1 MSWRQ
6 VVITGCA
13 KLDYKMDYL
22 VVRKQE
28 ETKKIYIGEIALL
41 LIEST
46 AVSLTSTL
54 ISELVRKKV
63 KVVFCDEKHNPQSEL
78 SPFYGCHDSSLKIR
92 QQMSWDEEIK
102 KLIWTEIVTEKIRN
116 QMNLLYKLG
125 YMEKADMLKSYTLEI
140 KMGDESNRE
149 GHAAK
154 VYFNALFGMDFSRS
168 ADNDINAALNYGYS
182 LILAAFNREVVSN
195 GFITQIG
202 LFHDN
207 MFNHFNLASDLMEPF
222 RILIDEQVVNMSLE
236 VFGHEEKMIILD
248 LFNKEVYIDGKQN
261 MLNNAIKIYTKSVFL
276 ALNERDVAEIKF
288 YKDEL

>member
-78 SPFYGCHDSSLKIR
+78 SPFYGCHDSILKIR
-92 QQMSWDEEIK
+92 QQMSWEEDIK
-102 KLIWTEIVTEKIRN
+102 NLICTEIVKEIISN
-116 QMNLLYKLG
+116 QMNLLYKL
-125 YMEKADMLKSYTLEI
+125 
-140 KMGDESNRE
+140 
-149 GHAAK
+149 
-154 VYFNALFGMDFSRS
+154 
-168 ADNDINAALNYGYS
+168 
-182 LILAAFNREVVSN
+182 
-195 GFITQIG
+195 
-202 LFHDN
+202 
-207 MFNHFNLASDLMEPF
+207 
-222 RILIDEQVVNMSLE
+222 
-236 VFGHEEKMIILD
+236 
-248 LFNKEVYIDGKQN
+248 
-261 MLNNAIKIYTKSVFL
+261 
-276 ALNERDVAEIKF
+276 
-288 YKDEL
+288 

>member
-54 ISELVRKKV
+54 ISELIRKKV

-92 QQMSWDEEIK
+92 QQISWDEEIK

-125 YMEKADMLKSYTLEI
+125 YMEQADMLKSYTLEI